1 MTLSNLDKLLAVFEE
16 TSSKLLD
23 LVRSLLGF
31 SGNRLSRYLKE
42 VENIASAMQE
52 EAVILLLQVIEE
64 SYRQGSNEAINTL
77 KMTGLENIN
86 AKLSIG
92 VDRAAVQQIVDD
104 AFYSILE
111 ATDFMTQDTKDRIES
126 IVQEAN
132 RAALVEGQSRRIATQ
147 KAIAEATE
155 RGITGIIAKNGA
167 RIPVEK
173 YLAGTIQYYQRKA
186 HVDGVLNRMTQNN
199 LDLIYVNSVGI
210 TCSRCAQY
218 QGRVYSVS
226 GSDKRF
232 PPLIERPPYHAH
244 CVHSAY
250 PWIERYEDDEQVQRM
265 LVESNRP
272 FEDNRAERNIQRY
285 TELQQEKSKKN
296 EVRKQWI
303 RYKSRMPDLPDLR
316 TFASHKARNTQ
327 KYQEWMADYRAFG
340 TLSDE

>member
-1 MTLSNLDKLLAVFEE
+1 MSNLDKLLAVFEE

-111 ATDFMTQDTKDRIES
+111 ATDFMTQDTKERIEV

-132 RAALVEGQSRRIATQ
+132 RAAIVEGQSRRVATQ
-147 KAIAEATE
+147 KAIAEATD
-155 RGITGIIAKNGA
+155 RGITGIIARNGA

-173 YLAGTIQYYQRKA
+173 YLAGTVQYYQRKA

-210 TCSRCAQY
+210 TCSKCAQY

-226 GSDKRF
+226 GNDKRF
-232 PPLIERPPYHAH
+232 PQLIERPPYHAH

-250 PWIERYEDDEQVQRM
+250 PWIEEYEDVEEVQRM
-265 LVESNRP
+265 LVDSNRP
-272 FEDNRAERNIQRY
+272 FEDNRAERHIQRY
-285 TELQQEKSKKN
+285 NELQKEKSKKN

-316 TFASHKARNTQ
+316 SFASHKARNTQ
-327 KYQEWMADYRAFG
+327 KYQDWMEEYRKFG
-340 TLSDE
+340 EIARES